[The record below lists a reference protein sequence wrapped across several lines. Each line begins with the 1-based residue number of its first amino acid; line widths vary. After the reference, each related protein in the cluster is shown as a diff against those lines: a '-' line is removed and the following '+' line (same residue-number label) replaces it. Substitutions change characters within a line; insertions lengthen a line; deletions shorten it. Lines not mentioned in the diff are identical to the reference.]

1 MSDEKI
7 VDLFEHNP
15 DLTIAELSR
24 NLADALIH
32 VMSQNVTTRSR
43 LLNLGHT
50 EEAIAKFMQEGIY
63 VEVGNE

>member
-24 NLADALIH
+24 MTGKSAHELKKLI
-32 VMSQNVTTRSR
+32 M
-43 LLNLGHT
+43 
-50 EEAIAKFMQEGIY
+50 EAPPAKIWGGPK
-63 VEVGNE
+63 V

>member
-1 MSDEKI
+1 MTMKERMQSE
-7 VDLFEHNP
+7 
-15 DLTIAELSR
+15 ELLLDK